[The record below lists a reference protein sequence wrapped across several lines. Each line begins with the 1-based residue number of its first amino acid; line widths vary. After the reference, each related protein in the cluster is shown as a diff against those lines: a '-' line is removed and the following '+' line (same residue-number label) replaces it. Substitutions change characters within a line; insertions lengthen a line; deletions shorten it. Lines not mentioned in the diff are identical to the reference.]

1 MPTSQKPWE
10 RRSGKRSRA
19 QPSSAPLSCTLR
31 SLGRAGNKAGGAR
44 VWPVARLEAESSP
57 GARPLCQLSPGTADP
72 SLSRASPDSRPSAL
86 LAGGPRPADH
96 RQGEGEGPAALPSP
110 FPGTVSSRQHRSM
123 ASALSSRSGMG
134 TSEGGCSVGLPR
146 KVESAVNSPHGYM
159 TSCVGPTT
167 CKHAGSPALPPTS
180 GFQAI
185 SPVSSRA
192 SLHARLPQ

>member
-1 MPTSQKPWE
+1 MPTSQTPWE

-31 SLGRAGNKAGGAR
+31 SLGRAGNRAGGAR
-44 VWPVARLEAESSP
+44 VWPVARLEAESSL

-72 SLSRASPDSRPSAL
+72 SLSSRPSAL
-86 LAGGPRPADH
+86 LAGGPRLAGH

-110 FPGTVSSRQHRSM
+110 FPGTVSSRQHRST
-123 ASALSSRSGMG
+123 ASALSSRSGRGMSG
-134 TSEGGCSVGLPR
+134 RGCSFGLPR
-146 KVESAVNSPHGYM
+146 RMESAVNSPHGYM

-167 CKHAGSPALPPTS
+167 RKHAGSPALPPTS

-185 SPVSSRA
+185 SPASSRA
-192 SLHARLPQ
+192 PLHARLPQ